1 MKHYLYLLAFIMA
14 GIFLSSCTE
23 DQIDKGEGPVL
34 TGDAA
39 MLKISF
45 RNGTVTRALG
55 DPFGATDEEKTITKL
70 SFYVYPEKEADR
82 EMVPFQ
88 RYVFDMTTLPLEKD
102 SVKISETAKGAYDC
116 TFILREGGGF
126 SCRVVALANLPD
138 DFDETN
144 NLNTYEKLQ
153 EAMLQATA
161 MPSVPS
167 ADPKADNQYGLVMYA
182 EEIKMIKKSLETGM
196 DFNMQRLPA
205 RIDITNRAYD
215 KDNQEDG
222 FVLTSARIVNAKP
235 GSYLIPA
242 ATTAPLMTRNL
253 AEVNDPAKIVAYS
266 RDGKDGTP
274 TDGTTDV
281 NGNPIQTDATMDAGT
296 VEQRL
301 WHELYAYENDDADVA
316 TATSVEIKGK
326 FRNSPFSRVIPFVDK
341 DKQPV
346 IIERNHRYLIR
357 INPAPDL
364 TDVTFN
370 IQVTDWNAVDTV
382 NVKPTQKVVPELGNY
397 TVGFAPN
404 AGKQIEVYK
413 DAIEF
418 SFDAT
423 NPFDTD
429 YKVVP
434 EIGEPLDT
442 DVSWVKVVQ
451 SEAEI
456 TKAATG
462 YKRTYT
468 VSLSELSGG
477 TSRRAMLLIR
487 NAANVTARDTIHLK
501 QTIYYPGTE
510 LEPVSLDGVVW
521 APVNVGATKI
531 AIKLTEDNK
540 DDWFNQSG
548 YLFQWGRKTP
558 FKYGVSDIPVTPVSY
573 PTYAEGVA
581 TEYEH
586 ADAFIVG
593 NVTSWFSDYKN
604 TGGISFSPVF
614 KTNSDGDAL
623 WPRENDPCPSGWRV
637 PTKNECE
644 ALKDKLHDRPGTTTF
659 DDCVCLVS
667 GDMGKK
673 LAIPAFGYRA
683 AKDGEYIGQAFTGH
697 YWSSNLL
704 SSGNVSSL
712 YFDVGESIGT
722 SYVADALSIRCVQD
736 K

>member
-45 RNGTVTRALG
+45 RNGMVTRALG

-70 SFYVYPEKEADR
+70 SFYVYPKKEADR

-153 EAMLQATA
+153 EAMLQATV

-397 TVGFAPN
+397 TVGFTPN
-404 AGKQIEVYK
+404 AGKQVEVYK

-442 DVSWVKVVQ
+442 DVSWVTVVQ
-451 SEAEI
+451 SEAKI

-468 VSLSELSGG
+468 VSLAELSGG

-510 LEPVSLDGVVW
+510 LEPITALGKVW
-521 APVNVGATKI
+521 APVNAGATT
-531 AIKLTEDNK
+531 ALTSSDNLIE
-540 DDWFNQSG
+540 WEVATCG
-548 YLFQWGRKTP
+548 YLYQWGRKTP
-558 FKYGVSDIPVTPVSY
+558 FIIRDDASDIAPDGIFPL
-573 PTYAEGVA
+573 YAEAMAQGY
-581 TEYEH
+581 TYT
-586 ADAFIVG
+586 DQFIKG
-593 NVTSWFSDYKN
+593 NAANDYSWFSDYK
-604 TGGISFSPVF
+604 TGGVAEGE
-614 KTNSDGDAL
+614 KA
-623 WPRENDPCPSGWRV
+623 WPLDQQPCPPGWRI
-637 PTKNECE
+637 PTENE
-644 ALKDKLHDRPGTTTF
+644 LKVVLTKSPEQVNGICIIPDTGDKLILPAAGCRAKLGESQF
-659 DDCVCLVS
+659 KLES
-667 GDMGKK
+667 GN
-673 LAIPAFGYRA
+673 
-683 AKDGEYIGQAFTGH
+683 
-697 YWSSNLL
+697 YWSSTLKNSKSPRLAILQAGSGSRMDDESL
-704 SSGNVSSL
+704 SYG
-712 YFDVGESIGT
+712 F
-722 SYVADALSIRCVQD
+722 SIRCVLD

>member
-14 GIFLSSCTE
+14 GVFLSSCTE
-23 DQIDKGEGPVL
+23 DQIGKGEGPVL
-34 TGDAA
+34 AGDAA

-126 SCRVVALANLPD
+126 SCRVVTLANLPD

-144 NLNTYEKLQ
+144 NLNTNEKLQ
-153 EAMLQATA
+153 EAVLQATA

-167 ADPKADNQYGLVMYA
+167 ADPKADNLYGLVMYA
-182 EEIKMIKKSLETGM
+182 EETKMIKKSLETGM

-242 ATTAPLMTRNL
+242 VTTAPLMTRNL
-253 AEVNDPAKIVAYS
+253 AEVNDLTKIVAYS
-266 RDGKDGTP
+266 QDGKDGMLGN
-274 TDGTTDV
+274 DTTDV

-301 WHELYAYENDDADVA
+301 WHELYAYENDDADAA

-397 TVGFAPN
+397 TVGFTPD

-434 EIGEPLDT
+434 
-442 DVSWVKVVQ
+442 
-451 SEAEI
+451 
-456 TKAATG
+456 
-462 YKRTYT
+462 
-468 VSLSELSGG
+468 
-477 TSRRAMLLIR
+477 
-487 NAANVTARDTIHLK
+487 
-501 QTIYYPGTE
+501 
-510 LEPVSLDGVVW
+510 
-521 APVNVGATKI
+521 
-531 AIKLTEDNK
+531 
-540 DDWFNQSG
+540 
-548 YLFQWGRKTP
+548 
-558 FKYGVSDIPVTPVSY
+558 
-573 PTYAEGVA
+573 
-581 TEYEH
+581 
-586 ADAFIVG
+586 
-593 NVTSWFSDYKN
+593 
-604 TGGISFSPVF
+604 
-614 KTNSDGDAL
+614 
-623 WPRENDPCPSGWRV
+623 
-637 PTKNECE
+637 
-644 ALKDKLHDRPGTTTF
+644 
-659 DDCVCLVS
+659 
-667 GDMGKK
+667 
-673 LAIPAFGYRA
+673 
-683 AKDGEYIGQAFTGH
+683 
-697 YWSSNLL
+697 
-704 SSGNVSSL
+704 
-712 YFDVGESIGT
+712 
-722 SYVADALSIRCVQD
+722 
-736 K
+736 

>member
-14 GIFLSSCTE
+14 GVFLSSCTE
-23 DQIDKGEGPVL
+23 DQIGKGEGPVL
-34 TGDAA
+34 AGDAA

-102 SVKISETAKGAYDC
+102 SVKISETAKGVYDC

-126 SCRVVALANLPD
+126 SCRVVTLANLPD

-153 EAMLQATA
+153 EAVLQATA

-167 ADPKADNQYGLVMYA
+167 ADPKADNRYGLVMYA
-182 EEIKMIKKSLETGM
+182 EETKMIKKSLETGM

-242 ATTAPLMTRNL
+242 VTTAPLMTRNL
-253 AEVNDPAKIVAYS
+253 AEVNDLTKIVAYS
-266 RDGKDGTP
+266 QDGKDGTP
-274 TDGTTDV
+274 GNGTTDV

-301 WHELYAYENDDADVA
+301 WHELYAYENDDADAA

-357 INPAPDL
+357 INPAPYL

-370 IQVTDWNAVDTV
+370 ILVTDWNAVDTV

-397 TVGFAPN
+397 TVGFTPD

-442 DVSWVKVVQ
+442 DVSWVTVAQ

-468 VSLSELSGG
+468 VSLAELSGG
-477 TSRRAMLLIR
+477 ETSRRAMLLIR
-487 NAANVTARDTIHLK
+487 NVANVTARDTIHLK

-510 LEPVSLDGVVW
+510 LEPIIALGKVW
-521 APVNVGATKI
+521 APVNAGATTALKSSD
-531 AIKLTEDNK
+531 KLTE
-540 DDWFNQSG
+540 WSLATCG
-548 YLFQWGRKTP
+548 YLYQWGRKTP
-558 FKYGVSDIPVTPVSY
+558 FIYRADDTSDAAPDGTSPL
-573 PTYAEGVA
+573 YAEAIAPG
-581 TEYEH
+581 YMY
-586 ADAFIVG
+586 ADKYIKSVD
-593 NVTSWFSDYKN
+593 NDKSWFSDNK
-604 TGGISFSPVF
+604 TGGVAEGE
-614 KTNSDGDAL
+614 KA
-623 WPRENDPCPSGWRV
+623 WPLDQQPCPAGWRI
-637 PTKNECE
+637 PTENE
-644 ALKDKLHDRPGTTTF
+644 LKLISAKSPQQANGICIIPDTSDKL
-659 DDCVCLVS
+659 VL
-667 GDMGKK
+667 
-673 LAIPAFGYRA
+673 PASGYRNYLA
-683 AKDGEYIGQAFTGH
+683 ESSGKLESGN
-697 YWSSNLL
+697 YWSSTLKNGKSPRLAILMVGAGSRMDDESL
-704 SSGNVSSL
+704 SYG
-712 YFDVGESIGT
+712 F
-722 SYVADALSIRCVQD
+722 SIRCLLD

>member
-14 GIFLSSCTE
+14 GVFLSSCTE

-301 WHELYAYENDDADVA
+301 WHELYAYENDDADAA

-397 TVGFAPN
+397 TVGFTPN
-404 AGKQIEVYK
+404 AGKQVEVYK

-442 DVSWVKVVQ
+442 DVSWVTVVQ
-451 SEAEI
+451 SEAKI

-468 VSLSELSGG
+468 VSLAELSGG

-521 APVNVGATKI
+521 APVNVGATEMPTPDMNSSD
-531 AIKLTEDNK
+531 TEKFTKQNGNLYEWGRNVPFRYENQVCVEGPFSWEDAFSETNK
-540 DDWFNQSG
+540 DKFIKSSGDWLSPSR
-548 YLFQWGRKTP
+548 YDLW
-558 FKYGVSDIPVTPVSY
+558 
-573 PTYAEGVA
+573 
-581 TEYEH
+581 
-586 ADAFIVG
+586 
-593 NVTSWFSDYKN
+593 N
-604 TGGISFSPVF
+604 TGTESKPE
-614 KTNSDGDAL
+614 KTIY
-623 WPRENDPCPSGWRV
+623 DPCPSGWRV
-637 PTKNECE
+637 PTKTEW
-644 ALKDKLHDRPGTTTF
+644 DKVLSNGTFTMNSG
-659 DDCVCLVS
+659 VCTYS
-667 GDMGKK
+667 KEN
-673 LAIPAFGYRA
+673 AFVISHGLF
-683 AKDGEYIGQAFTGH
+683 I
-697 YWSSNLL
+697 L
-704 SSGNVSSL
+704 
-712 YFDVGESIGT
+712 GESAGASSCGYYWCSTRDEATGNAYMVQVT
-722 SYVADALSIRCVQD
+722 STVTMEQAKTSFGISIRCVQE

>member
-1 MKHYLYLLAFIMA
+1 MKHYLYLLAFITA
-14 GIFLSSCTE
+14 GVFLSSCTE
-23 DQIDKGEGPVL
+23 DQIGKGEGPVL
-34 TGDAA
+34 AGDAA

-70 SFYVYPEKEADR
+70 SFYIYPEKEADR

-126 SCRVVALANLPD
+126 SCRVVTLANLPD

-153 EAMLQATA
+153 EAVLQATA

-167 ADPKADNQYGLVMYA
+167 ADPKADNRYGLVMYA
-182 EEIKMIKKSLETGM
+182 EETKMIKKSLETGM

-215 KDNQEDG
+215 KDKQEDG

-242 ATTAPLMTRNL
+242 VTTAPLMTRNL
-253 AEVNDPAKIVAYS
+253 AEVNDLTKIVAYS
-266 RDGKDGTP
+266 RDGKDGMP
-274 TDGTTDV
+274 GNGTTDV
-281 NGNPIQTDATMDAGT
+281 NGNPIQTDATMDAGI

-301 WHELYAYENDDADVA
+301 WHELYAYENDDADAA

-397 TVGFAPN
+397 TAGFTPD

-442 DVSWVKVVQ
+442 DVSWVTVAQ

-468 VSLSELSGG
+468 VSLAELSGG
-477 TSRRAMLLIR
+477 ETSRRAMLLIR
-487 NAANVTARDTIHLK
+487 NVANVTARDTIHLK

-521 APVNVGATKI
+521 APVNVGATEV
-531 AIKLTEDNK
+531 AIKGVYPSDIERFVKYNGNLYEWGRNVPFRYENQVCVEGPLSWEDVFSETNK
-540 DDWFNQSG
+540 DKFIKSSGDWLSPSR
-548 YLFQWGRKTP
+548 YDLW
-558 FKYGVSDIPVTPVSY
+558 
-573 PTYAEGVA
+573 
-581 TEYEH
+581 
-586 ADAFIVG
+586 
-593 NVTSWFSDYKN
+593 N
-604 TGGISFSPVF
+604 TGTESKPE
-614 KTNSDGDAL
+614 KTIY
-623 WPRENDPCPSGWRV
+623 DPCPSGWRV
-637 PTKNECE
+637 PTKTEWDKVLSDGTFTQDVDIYTYSKESAFVISNALYILNEVV
-644 ALKDKLHDRPGTTTF
+644 G
-659 DDCVCLVS
+659 VS
-667 GDMGKK
+667 GC
-673 LAIPAFGYRA
+673 GY
-683 AKDGEYIGQAFTGH
+683 
-697 YWSSNLL
+697 YWSSTRDEATGKAYL
-704 SSGNVSSL
+704 VSSMGSVTMMS
-712 YFDVGESIGT
+712 FT
-722 SYVADALSIRCVQD
+722 TALGASIRCVQE